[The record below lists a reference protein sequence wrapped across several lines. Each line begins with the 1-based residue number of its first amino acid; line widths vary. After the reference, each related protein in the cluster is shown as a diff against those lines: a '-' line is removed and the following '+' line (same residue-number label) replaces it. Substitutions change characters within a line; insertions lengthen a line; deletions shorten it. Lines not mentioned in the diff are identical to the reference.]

1 MRCMTNRKESL
12 DPIISNIMCACTTGS
27 IPTPKANQNPIFFQE
42 TDQKPGSEQTFIT
55 TRGAFAADL
64 KMTGGENPQSAH
76 SISVPAARASAH
88 HLHKVCSFLEPT
100 DLAQLL
106 SGEQQPTLSLRH
118 ISHPQIPQTRPRS
131 YERKGKK
138 TNWVS
143 LKWG

>member
-1 MRCMTNRKESL
+1 MGMRAMTQYQTSCVHAQQDQFPLQKS
-12 DPIISNIMCACTTGS
+12 
-27 IPTPKANQNPIFFQE
+27 NQNPIFSQE
-42 TDQKPGSEQTFIT
+42 TDQKTGSKQTFIT
-55 TRGAFAADL
+55 TGSAFTADL
-64 KMTGGENPQSAH
+64 KISGGENPKPAH